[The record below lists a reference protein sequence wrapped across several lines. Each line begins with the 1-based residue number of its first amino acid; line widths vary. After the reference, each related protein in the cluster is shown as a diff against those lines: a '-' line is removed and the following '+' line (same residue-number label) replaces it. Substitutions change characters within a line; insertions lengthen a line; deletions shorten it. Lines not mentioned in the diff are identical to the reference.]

1 MWGGGGEWGGGRLG
15 YRTWN
20 SEGEGEVH
28 FGISEGK
35 GLGSKI
41 KATHCEVQIFSGTT
55 LKV

>member
-1 MWGGGGEWGGGRLG
+1 MWGVSGGGGGRLG

>member
-1 MWGGGGEWGGGRLG
+1 MGGGGGRLG

-41 KATHCEVQIFSGTT
+41 KATQVQIFSGTT